1 MKLRTVSII
10 AVLWLIGTRG
20 ASAAIETEDCR
31 LAARWLAT
39 VSAQCG
45 TLTVAENPSDPAGAQ
60 IELFIA
66 RIPALSQ
73 APQPDPLLLISGGPG
88 QATTDLYLGLR
99 AAFEPIRRDREIIVV
114 DQRGTGRSAPLS
126 CPTADVEDL
135 EIATP
140 EILRELVASCVS
152 ELSGDPR
159 FYTTSVAVNDLEQL
173 RVALG
178 VTQWNIYGISYG
190 TRVAQHYLR
199 RFPDNSRAVILDGV
213 APPEL
218 ALGPAIATNAQ
229 NTLDGIIARCATE
242 LTCNARFPALAE
254 KLVML
259 ADRLASN
266 PVTVT
271 MPDPVTGET
280 GSYPLSSRH
289 LQAVIRLMSY
299 SPRTSALLPLL
310 ITEALDGN
318 YAPLTAQAN
327 MMIGDL
333 EQAISFPMHNAVVC
347 TEDVPFFADDYQDNL
362 ENSYLGDTIVDAL
375 TTVCSVWP
383 PGVLDDDLKS
393 PLSSDQPILILSGEA
408 DPVTPPE
415 YGEQILTTLSNAR
428 HLIGPAQG
436 HGLVR
441 VGCVPELMRQFI
453 DQLDPHGLD
462 GSCLLR
468 EGPTPFFLE
477 FTGPAP

>member
-1 MKLRTVSII
+1 MKLRTVFLV
-10 AVLWLIGTRG
+10 AALWLIGTRG

-45 TLTVAENPSDPAGAQ
+45 TLTVAENPSDPAGTK
-60 IELFIA
+60 IKLFIA
-66 RIPALSQ
+66 RIPALSLS
-73 APQPDPLLLISGGPG
+73 PQPDPLLLISGGPG

-114 DQRGTGRSAPLS
+114 DQRGTGRSARLS
-126 CPTADVEDL
+126 CPTASVEDL
-135 EIATP
+135 EIATD
-140 EILRELVASCVS
+140 EVLRELVAGCVD

-159 FYTTSVAVNDLEQL
+159 YYTTSVAVNDLEEL

-178 VTQWNIYGISYG
+178 VAQWNIYGISYG

-199 RFPDNSRAVILDGV
+199 RFPESSRAVILDGV
-213 APPEL
+213 APPEI
-218 ALGPAIATNAQ
+218 ALGPAIATVAQ
-229 NTLDGIIARCATE
+229 DALDGIFARCAAE
-242 LTCNARFPALAE
+242 PACDARFPALTE
-254 KLVML
+254 NL
-259 ADRLASN
+259 ASLSERLASSSI
-266 PVTVT
+266 TVT
-271 MPDPVTGET
+271 MPDPVTGAIGT
-280 GSYPLSSRH
+280 YPLSSRH

-310 ITEALDGN
+310 ITEALAEN
-318 YAPLTAQAN
+318 YAPLAAQAN

-333 EQAISFPMHNAVVC
+333 EQSISFPMHNAVVC
-347 TEDVPFFADDYQDNL
+347 TEDVPFFADDYADNL

-375 TTVCSVWP
+375 ITTCSVWP
-383 PGVLDDDLKS
+383 PGQLDDDLKS
-393 PLSSDQPILILSGEA
+393 PLHSDRPVLILSGDA
-408 DPVTPPE
+408 DPVTPPA

-428 HLIGPAQG
+428 HLIGHAQG

-441 VGCVPELMRQFI
+441 VGCIPELMRQFV
-453 DQLDPHGLD
+453 DQLDPQGLD
-462 GSCLLR
+462 ASCLLR